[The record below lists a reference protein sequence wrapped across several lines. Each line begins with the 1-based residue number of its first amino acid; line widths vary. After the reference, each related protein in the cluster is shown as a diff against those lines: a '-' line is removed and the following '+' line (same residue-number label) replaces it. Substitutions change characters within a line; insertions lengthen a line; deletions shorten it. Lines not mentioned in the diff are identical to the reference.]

1 MKNNKR
7 SFGNNLQNVFNF
19 LNNPNNIKKQ
29 NSKKQLENSSKV
41 IKKAQS
47 FQNNPFKRNTM
58 YMKLSYMPIPF
69 LKNNPKNNSNLFVIK
84 EENIPSTR
92 LTVLPNDANAIT
104 KGALIKNKIKEKE
117 ENNSPK
123 DYFHLLLDDYGE
135 DIFNHIKKNEKIN
148 IYNYSSKD
156 LFKLQDK
163 KYFNEKNR
171 GIIFNWLVRN
181 NHKWKLKDDTLFMA
195 MNIMDRY
202 ISKYKVPNSEFQLVG
217 VSSYLIAS
225 KYEDIYP
232 PNVDELSQICNFTYA
247 EDAILKKEY
256 EILVGLNFDILYNS
270 SYKYL
275 TFMHSIT
282 DKENTKLFYI
292 SQFIL
297 ELSLENLDILQYSQ
311 SKRALAALLI
321 AKKILQI
328 KKSWN
333 ELRLY
338 YDYDENEIKNVQK
351 KMIVLL
357 KKVLNSKTKNSIYDK
372 FDSSKYKC
380 VSSFLSDMCQNKS
393 NYKYRNDDD
402 KENKENK
409 ENYNDENQPDN
420 Y

>member
-1 MKNNKR
+1 
-7 SFGNNLQNVFNF
+7 
-19 LNNPNNIKKQ
+19 
-29 NSKKQLENSSKV
+29 
-41 IKKAQS
+41 
-47 FQNNPFKRNTM
+47 
-58 YMKLSYMPIPF
+58 
-69 LKNNPKNNSNLFVIK
+69 
-84 EENIPSTR
+84 
-92 LTVLPNDANAIT
+92 
-104 KGALIKNKIKEKE
+104 
-117 ENNSPK
+117 
-123 DYFHLLLDDYGE
+123 
-135 DIFNHIKKNEKIN
+135 
-148 IYNYSSKD
+148 
-156 LFKLQDK
+156 
-163 KYFNEKNR
+163 
-171 GIIFNWLVRN
+171 
-181 NHKWKLKDDTLFMA
+181 
-195 MNIMDRY
+195 
-202 ISKYKVPNSEFQLVG
+202 
-217 VSSYLIAS
+217 
-225 KYEDIYP
+225 
-232 PNVDELSQICNFTYA
+232 
-247 EDAILKKEY
+247 
-256 EILVGLNFDILYNS
+256 
-270 SYKYL
+270 
-275 TFMHSIT
+275 MHSIT

-409 ENYNDENQPDN
+409 KNYNDENQPDN